1 MNLDQF
7 DMKKQY
13 KIEVLLAIAP
23 VLRNRWIQ
31 PPPTSVEQ
39 LANIKVDDDVK
50 LVRDGG
56 LLANNHPYA
65 HSTLENLMDLFCLLL
80 R

>member
-50 LVRDGG
+50 LVRRLGYW
-56 LLANNHPYA
+56 PRI
-65 HSTLENLMDLFCLLL
+65 TLTPTHCW
-80 R
+80 RI